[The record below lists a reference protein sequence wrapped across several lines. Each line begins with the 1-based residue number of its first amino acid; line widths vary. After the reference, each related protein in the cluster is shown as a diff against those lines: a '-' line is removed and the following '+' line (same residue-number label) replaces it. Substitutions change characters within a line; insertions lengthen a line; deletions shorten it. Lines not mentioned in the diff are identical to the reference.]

1 MERRGIARLGRPRRA
16 HPLAGFMRTV
26 DGAISPTCFASSFA
40 YKKRWQSSS
49 IANSSRFTL
58 RTRRQSSLLFC
69 RAYRL
74 TSALPLGSSLHFA
87 AASRSSVKKWDWLRT
102 DGRTD
107 VFPAF
112 SESSEVTVPIFSQP
126 LPEVV
131 KLAPDF
137 FSPTSSSVRE

>member
-1 MERRGIARLGRPRRA
+1 
-16 HPLAGFMRTV
+16 
-26 DGAISPTCFASSFA
+26 
-40 YKKRWQSSS
+40 
-49 IANSSRFTL
+49 
-58 RTRRQSSLLFC
+58 
-69 RAYRL
+69 
-74 TSALPLGSSLHFA
+74 
-87 AASRSSVKKWDWLRT
+87 
-102 DGRTD
+102 